1 MKKMK
6 NIWKKLI
13 NIKKNEIRKNVEIG
27 KNSIKKCRKYWQN
40 TGQSDQRNIFRSRF
54 RIENLQSISNRCR
67 WIEIFLSKMT
77 TY

>member
-27 KNSIKKCRKYWQN
+27 KNSIKKCRKY
-40 TGQSDQRNIFRSRF
+40 
-54 RIENLQSISNRCR
+54 
-67 WIEIFLSKMT
+67 
-77 TY
+77 